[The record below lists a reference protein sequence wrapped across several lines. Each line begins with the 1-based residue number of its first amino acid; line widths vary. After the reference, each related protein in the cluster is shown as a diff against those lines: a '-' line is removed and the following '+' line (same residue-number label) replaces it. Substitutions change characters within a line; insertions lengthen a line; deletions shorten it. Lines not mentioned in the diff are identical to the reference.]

1 MMKIQCNICQGSGR
15 LNDGTLCS
23 ACDGIGELVSLNFTI
38 SQQKLNDFML
48 FSNRLRHDSFMQYA
62 DPNHKE
68 AETGRFKRDVY
79 ALGRQFQG

>member
-1 MMKIQCNICQGSGR
+1 MTGNMGVKF
-15 LNDGTLCS
+15 TCS

-48 FSNRLRHDSFMQYA
+48 FSNRLRHDTFIEYA

-68 AETGRFKRDVY
+68 AETERFKRAVY
-79 ALGRQFQG
+79 ALVKEFEG